1 MKRLNWYDLQLQIT
15 RSQALFCFR
24 FGFSFWWCSLTYGD
38 FMAPALIFW
47 LLYLE
52 LKLFLL
58 YGGCFSTRIK
68 IESCKVVQCDM
79 FVGAID
85 SISINYLKILV
96 IKGKIYILRA
106 TMRYWRLWQAY
117 QQLADLKFY
126 MKTLRKVFVNC
137 EQVMSKFAC
146 KIPWDST

>member
-1 MKRLNWYDLQLQIT
+1 MRRLNWYDLQLQIT
-15 RSQALFCFR
+15 WSQVLFCFH
-24 FGFSFWWCSLTYGD
+24 FSFSFWWCSFIYGS
-38 FMAPALIFW
+38 FMVPALIFW

-58 YGGCFSTRIK
+58 YGDCFLTQIK

-85 SISINYLKILV
+85 SISLNYLKILV

-106 TMRYWRLWQAY
+106 TIRYWQLWQAY
-117 QQLADLKFY
+117 QQLADLKF
-126 MKTLRKVFVNC
+126 LC
-137 EQVMSKFAC
+137 ENITKSIHKLWASYVQICV
-146 KIPWDST
+146 

>member
-1 MKRLNWYDLQLQIT
+1 MRRLNWYNLQLQIIW
-15 RSQALFCFR
+15 SQALFCFH
-24 FGFSFWWCSLTYGD
+24 FSFSFWWCSLTYGG

-68 IESCKVVQCDM
+68 IESCKVMQCDM

-117 QQLADLKFY
+117 QQLAELKF
-126 MKTLRKVFVNC
+126 LRENITKSIRKLWASYVQICV
-137 EQVMSKFAC
+137 
-146 KIPWDST
+146 